1 VGVAS
6 PPGGF
11 EAFMKS
17 AIVRDDGLA
26 ILDGIIGLAVYD
38 VSRQTVFIY
47 GNDVSFRL
55 GRDVDRLRSELKTSY
70 PPLELTPKQET
81 AYELLAAT
89 QFETTHRSKFLSL
102 MLSIESLLNQTKLS
116 SAAQELLANLVKQI
130 STSSL
135 DEREKQSM
143 IDKIKFADREAIRQ
157 SAKRRA
163 IELLATKTYLKKEA
177 GEFALWL
184 YDIRSDLVHNG
195 TITKRGVDLRDIIDD
210 AQRFAGDLLE
220 ASLREMAPTV

>member
-1 VGVAS
+1 
-6 PPGGF
+6 
-11 EAFMKS
+11 
-17 AIVRDDGLA
+17 
-26 ILDGIIGLAVYD
+26 
-38 VSRQTVFIY
+38 
-47 GNDVSFRL
+47 
-55 GRDVDRLRSELKTSY
+55 
-70 PPLELTPKQET
+70 
-81 AYELLAAT
+81 
-89 QFETTHRSKFLSL
+89 